1 MKIIESFTEFQ
12 PLEEVWIGGAYP
24 EKFYRNKP
32 QEVYERFAYITEQT
46 IKGFNN
52 LENKLTELGVR
63 VQKPKFTEHLI
74 DYQDTMG
81 NLIKPPVCPRHWA
94 ITVGNELWINPQGYQ
109 EEPYQH
115 VIDGYKKNGEHVVI
129 LDRETDHR
137 AWLGFAGM
145 VRLGNKIIIDTGY
158 EMQNIETKGHV
169 MNAVMKLQDM
179 GYDIEMTQG
188 GYNDTVFCPIKE
200 NIIFSSY
207 RGEKD
212 FYANSLPGWEVFKI
226 DDPKI
231 KGNGSWWSSLNNY
244 YSPVFNKDVEEYA
257 KEWIDDKSASVF
269 SMNMLIVDGK
279 NVVCIAEHEEAF
291 KKMEQIGITPHVVD
305 FPAKTFWDGGIH
317 SITLDIRRSG
327 GCVKYFND

>member
-115 VIDGYKKNGEHVVI
+115 AIDEYRMVYWSQTGRSRMVFIRPWFAAPSSINT
-129 LDRETDHR
+129 RE
-137 AWLGFAGM
+137 
-145 VRLGNKIIIDTGY
+145 
-158 EMQNIETKGHV
+158 
-169 MNAVMKLQDM
+169 
-179 GYDIEMTQG
+179 
-188 GYNDTVFCPIKE
+188 
-200 NIIFSSY
+200 
-207 RGEKD
+207 
-212 FYANSLPGWEVFKI
+212 
-226 DDPKI
+226 
-231 KGNGSWWSSLNNY
+231 
-244 YSPVFNKDVEEYA
+244 
-257 KEWIDDKSASVF
+257 
-269 SMNMLIVDGK
+269 
-279 NVVCIAEHEEAF
+279 
-291 KKMEQIGITPHVVD
+291 GI
-305 FPAKTFWDGGIH
+305 
-317 SITLDIRRSG
+317 
-327 GCVKYFND
+327 